1 MSLFILKIG
10 KAKDKMEDVMIDKM
24 SSINVY
30 LKSRC
35 ADFKK
40 GKCNGGWFNI
50 SPAPKNSVAWRRKSA
65 TIGGNK
71 CHSVPRIGKNGQTRI
86 PGYIDKNGFNPHT

>member
-24 SSINVY
+24 SSVNVY
-30 LKSRC
+30 LKSRS

-40 GKCNGGWFNI
+40 GKCDGGWFNI

-65 TIGGNK
+65 TIGGNR
-71 CHSVPRIGKNGQTRI
+71 SVRVPVIGRNGQDRI
-86 PGYIDKNGFNPHT
+86 PGYINKNGFN